1 MYLAIDTPFGDI
13 ALILQI
19 STLHECLFFV
29 KQIPTAWTDPERSS
43 MDSNGDLIHINS
55 VAMKHYCRALIDSL
69 MSKFIGCR

>member
-1 MYLAIDTPFGDI
+1 MYLAIDTLLGDI
-13 ALILQI
+13 ALILQV
-19 STLHECLFFV
+19 SSLHGLFFV
-29 KQIPTAWTDPERSS
+29 KQIPAAWTDPERSS